1 MSYWTLE
8 TKADI
13 GICAFSDTLPNL
25 FRELTIGMMS
35 LLMPPE
41 QARKLNQI
49 PRNTAQWNSEI
60 NNSLSDYESLLLVW
74 LEEVLYKLEVEGKF
88 LVDSQFMIQ
97 PNGTTLTCQA
107 QVSYVDGDLVNRDL
121 EIKAVTSHELL
132 IKNLRSEEVF
142 ISPDT
147 AIPEMCGPAWIGNVI
162 FDI

>member
-13 GICAFSDTLPNL
+13 GICGFSNTLPNL
-25 FRELTIGMMS
+25 FRELTIGMMN
-35 LLMPPE
+35 LLMSPA

-60 NNSLSDYESLLLVW
+60 NSSSDYESLLLVW

-97 PNGTTLTCQA
+97 PSGATLTCQA
-107 QVSYVDGDLVNRDL
+107 QVSYVDGDLVSRNL

-132 IKNLRSEEVF
+132 IKNLGPEEVF

-147 AIPEMCGPAWIGNVI
+147 TIPELCGPAWVGNVI